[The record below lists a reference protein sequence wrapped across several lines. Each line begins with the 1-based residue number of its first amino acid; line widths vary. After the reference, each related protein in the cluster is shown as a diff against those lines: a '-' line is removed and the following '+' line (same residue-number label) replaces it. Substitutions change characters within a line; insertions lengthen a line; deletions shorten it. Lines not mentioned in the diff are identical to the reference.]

1 MQEQDHDEEIELDDE
16 ELDEELDGD
25 VMDRFRGAT
34 TFVAGFMVGALL
46 GAGVALL
53 VAPQR
58 GEATRRRIGSRWRNI
73 RDDAADQLGEWKDD
87 ARRELRRRR
96 KQLKSRLPAS

>member
-1 MQEQDHDEEIELDDE
+1 MQERDHDEEIELDDE
-16 ELDEELDGD
+16 ELEEELDGEVTD
-25 VMDRFRGAT
+25 WLRGAT
-34 TFVAGFMVGALL
+34 TFVAGFMLGALL

-58 GEATRRRIGSRWRNI
+58 GEATRRRIGSGWRNI
-73 RDDAADQLGEWKDD
+73 RDDAAEQLGEWKDD

-96 KQLKSRLPAS
+96 KQLKRRLPTS